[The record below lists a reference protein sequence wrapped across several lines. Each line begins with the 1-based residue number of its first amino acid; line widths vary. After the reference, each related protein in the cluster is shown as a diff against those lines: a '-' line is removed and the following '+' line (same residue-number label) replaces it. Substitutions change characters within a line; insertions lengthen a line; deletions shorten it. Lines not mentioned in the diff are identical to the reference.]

1 MLMSITLD
9 DLRLIQEVATHG
21 SFSKAAASLRCSQ
34 PQVSMRVAQLEA
46 TVGAI
51 LFERHRRGV
60 RSTAACEVLL
70 PYLQRAQAQVEEG
83 LLAVKGVSAIP
94 KITIGSLPSLA
105 HTIFASLLGKLASAP
120 MEITCT
126 TGHSNEVIRGIL
138 EDTVQVG
145 FILDA
150 PAMAGIQM
158 ELLWNSPIIAVA
170 ASTHP
175 LATRKTLSLADIA
188 AYRLAPQNWGDECEV
203 LLSTLRS
210 LRSEPMPLHRVAPAN
225 AARALVLE
233 QGFISFMPEMTV
245 VRELRLGSMVRLPV
259 QDLPQWYWRIM
270 MAWRAGKQISP
281 AKQQLLETGRA
292 LARALRPLPE

>member
-1 MLMSITLD
+1 MSITLD

-34 PQVSMRVAQLEA
+34 PQVSMRVAQLEQA
-46 TVGAI
+46 VGTT

-60 RSTAACEVLL
+60 RCTAACEVLL

-94 KITIGSLPSLA
+94 KITIGCLPSLA
-105 HTIFASLLGKLASAP
+105 HTIFASVLGKLASAP

-158 ELLWNSPIIAVA
+158 ELLWNSPILCVA
-170 ASTHP
+170 AASHP
-175 LATRKTLSLADIA
+175 LAGRTSLTLADIA
-188 AYRLAPQNWGDECEV
+188 AYRLAPQNWGDECEI
-203 LLSTLRS
+203 LLSTLRR
-210 LRSEPMPLHRVAPAN
+210 LRSEPMPLHRVAPSN